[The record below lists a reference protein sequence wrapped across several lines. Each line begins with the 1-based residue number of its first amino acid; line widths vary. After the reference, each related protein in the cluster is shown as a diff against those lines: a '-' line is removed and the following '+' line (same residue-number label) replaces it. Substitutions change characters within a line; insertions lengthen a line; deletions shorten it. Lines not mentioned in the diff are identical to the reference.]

1 VATPP
6 TANEIKAQLKTL
18 LSPVIGTTQTRKV
31 KILDY
36 MALAFKPEEQEDP
49 AVLRSSLDLATTAG
63 RTTIQRINCLMLSE
77 EGFSQTKTPTRE
89 DFTRLIKTPRGR
101 NIITRRIRLTYFYQF
116 GESSEPRFSDNV
128 ELIRTTINSYPKLGF
143 DTGGAMAGKGEYVE
157 GHDLLQMPLML
168 PDAFG
173 DVMVHVAE
181 GTLTVRVIEPLES

>member
-6 TANEIKAQLKTL
+6 TANEIKTQIKTL
-18 LSPVIGTTQTRKV
+18 LSPVIGTALTRKV

-49 AVLRSSLDLATTAG
+49 AILRSSLDAATTAG
-63 RTTIQRINCLMLSE
+63 GATIKRINCLMLSE
-77 EGFSQTKTPTRE
+77 EGFSQTKVPVRE
-89 DFTRLIKTPRGR
+89 DATRLIKTPRGR

-116 GESSEPRFSDNV
+116 GESSEPTFSDNV

-157 GHDLLQMPLML
+157 GHDLLQMPVML

-173 DVMVHVAE
+173 DVMVHVAD